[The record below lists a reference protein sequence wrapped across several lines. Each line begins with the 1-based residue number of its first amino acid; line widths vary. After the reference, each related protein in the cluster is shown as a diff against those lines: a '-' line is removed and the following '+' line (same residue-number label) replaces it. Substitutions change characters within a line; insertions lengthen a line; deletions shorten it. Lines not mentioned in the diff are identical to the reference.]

1 MKRGAELFPGDA
13 RAQEAWQRTPVLAA
27 GLAVFA
33 ILLLYWPTAASI
45 VAIWWRSET
54 FAHGFVVL
62 PICLWLTWRHRGA
75 LARIPAEPWWP
86 GLALV
91 FLAGAMWFVTSIAEV
106 LGLKQ
111 FALAFMIQAA
121 IVTIVGTR
129 VARTL
134 AFPLAFLLFAIPAGE
149 FLVPTLMDW
158 TADFTVS
165 ALRWSG
171 VPVLREA
178 NHFSIPSG
186 SWSVVEACSGI
197 RYVIAS
203 LMVGTIYAAVAYRST
218 LRRTLFIAAS
228 IIVPIVANWLRAY
241 LIVMIA
247 HLSNNRFAVGI
258 DHLIYGWVFFGLVMV
273 LLFWVGSFWQQ
284 DAAPTP
290 SAGESGTRIV
300 GSFGD
305 SSHPSRPLFAAALA
319 SALVAGV
326 WVPVAGLINQEA
338 RSGGPVLSA
347 VAGGGEWTPSAENVV
362 SWKPRYKGFAS
373 ETQQSFRKDG
383 RVVGLYVAYYRN
395 QEKGR
400 ELITSGNLLVAPEDW
415 KWKQVATGTDR
426 VEWTSRSV
434 SVDTAEILGSQARIE
449 VFRLYWVDGQ
459 TTDSKYLAK
468 ARLAWSKLSG
478 RGDDSALV
486 VMFTPVLAPGDDAP
500 ATLRAFASAM
510 SPSIERTLAG
520 SRTQS
525 K

>member
-1 MKRGAELFPGDA
+1 MRRGAELVHEATQA
-13 RAQEAWQRTPVLAA
+13 REAWQRAPVLAV

-33 ILLLYWPTAASI
+33 ILLLYLPTAASI

-54 FAHGFVVL
+54 FAHGFFVI
-62 PICLWLTWRHRGA
+62 PICLWLTWRHRDA

-111 FALAFMIQAA
+111 FALAFLIQAA

-129 VARTL
+129 VARAL

-158 TADFTVS
+158 TANFTVS
-165 ALRWSG
+165 ALRWTG
-171 VPVLREA
+171 VPVLQEA

-197 RYVIAS
+197 RYIIAS

-218 LRRTLFIAAS
+218 LRRALFIVAS

-247 HLSNNRFAVGI
+247 HLSNNKYAVGI
-258 DHLIYGWVFFGLVMV
+258 DHLIYGWVFFGLVMA

-284 DAAPTP
+284 DAAPAPPT
-290 SAGESGTRIV
+290 GDSGMRIV
-300 GSFGD
+300 GQFGG
-305 SSHPSRPLFAAALA
+305 SWPPGRPLFAAALA
-319 SALVAGV
+319 ATLVAGA
-326 WVPVAGLINQEA
+326 WVPVAGLINQEVNI
-338 RSGGPVLSA
+338 SGPALSE
-347 VAGGGEWTPSAENVV
+347 VAGEADWTPSVESVLN
-362 SWKPRYKGFAS
+362 WTPRYKGFAS
-373 ETQQSFRKDG
+373 EIRQSFRKDG
-383 RVVGLYVAYYRN
+383 RVVGLYIAYYRN

-400 ELITSGNLLVAPEDW
+400 ELITSGNLLVASEDW
-415 KWKQVATGTDR
+415 NWKQVATGTDR
-426 VEWTSRSV
+426 VEWVSRSV
-434 SVDTAEILGSQARIE
+434 SVATAEILGSQARIE
-449 VFRLYWVDGQ
+449 VFRLYWVDGRM
-459 TTDSKYLAK
+459 TDSKYVAK
-468 ARLAWSKLSG
+468 ARLAWSKLLG

-486 VMFTPVLAPGDDAP
+486 VMFTPVLAPDDDAP
-500 ATLRAFASAM
+500 ARLRAFAAAM
-510 SPSIERTLAG
+510 SPSIERTLAA
-520 SRTQS
+520 SRT